1 MMYTGIYDGKP
12 TMTVDERYQNK
23 FKKDGFKPL
32 EKEIVSYNEF
42 FWKMLNLIDKVYFI
56 GI

>member
-23 FKKDGFKPL
+23 FKKDGFNPL
-32 EKEIVSYNEF
+32 EKEIVSYNDF
-42 FWKMLNLIDKVYFI
+42 Y
-56 GI
+56 